1 MTAYKHITDLAAGR
15 DNVRV
20 RVYDV
25 AVLRWIE
32 PCYDALPPRAQLQVM
47 RDAADALVHETTS
60 HNTVCVELDELRAD
74 DLDQTTVTDPD
85 TADEIAVGDDSTAPA
100 YSNRSLNNEVERVD
114 IAEYEQ
120 DGTTLILNASL
131 GTEQANDAT
140 NEIAEIGAVSEQG
153 RLLNHALIN
162 SFEKTNNRS
171 ATLEIQLQFDNS

>member
-1 MTAYKHITDLAAGR
+1 MIDTRTHDLAASD

-25 AVLRWIE
+25 ALLRWLE
-32 PCYDALPPRAQLQVM
+32 PCYDALPERAQLQAM
-47 RDAADALVHETTS
+47 HEADGARIHETTS

-74 DLDQTTVTDPD
+74 DLDQTTVTEPD
-85 TADEIAVGDDSTAPA
+85 TADEIAIGDDGTTPA
-100 YSNRSLNNEVERVD
+100 YSNRSLNNEIARSD

-131 GTEQANDAT
+131 GTEQANDAA
-140 NEIAEIGAVSEQG
+140 NEITEIGAVSEND

-171 ATLEIQLQFDNS
+171 ATLEVQLQFDNS